1 MLSSQIL
8 FDNFADLA
16 LKAPYQR
23 APTTLQIIHC
33 IESSMLYFLGRKVN
47 VKSLRKSRQQQRRS
61 SSSSKTK
68 SKKKKFSLQ
77 KHFKTGRKSRSKF
90 QDADRWG
97 KKPKSLRSQKS
108 LSQYVKKKGQQGIKV
123 KSYSPGI
130 KLITSWLW
138 VFSYTY

>member
-77 KHFKTGRKSRSKF
+77 KVFVAKVLFESGGLPRGQLCNNLDNLRS
-90 QDADRWG
+90 DSDSSG
-97 KKPKSLRSQKS
+97 GKSLNEIGK
-108 LSQYVKKKGQQGIKV
+108 
-123 KSYSPGI
+123 
-130 KLITSWLW
+130 WLW
-138 VFSYTY
+138 LSW